1 MNRLGIF
8 AIVLAAA
15 TACAQDPSQT
25 QGATQP
31 TTPTPQASK
40 PAQPQVATT
49 NRVVA
54 SNSPT
59 MNDMYCSGFVL
70 SGPLAQRSGRVVG
83 GWDTPFQTR
92 FSGEA
97 NLNSAVYLDRGSF
110 SKDQQFMLVR
120 PVRDLNYYPMTPDQ
134 FKNLKAAGQYWMEI
148 GRVKVLDVQE
158 AIGIARSD
166 FSCDGIEPGDVL
178 IPWTDRQVPQFRPDT
193 PWDFWAQPNGK
204 ATGTLLMGKEYD
216 GMAGQRGKV
225 YVNIGSN
232 QGIKPGDY
240 LRVTRTYAQMQRDPE
255 DNLSNKAS
263 EYEYEHKEP
272 VRNKFQLHSTRF
284 NEFPRKSIG
293 ELMVLYTTPTTATA
307 TVTRSW
313 EQLQAGDGVE
323 LMDEPPPAP
332 APVAAAAPMN
342 PPTVTCSATPAS
354 VHIGENATIRC
365 SGQSPDNREISYAFT
380 SDTGAVNGRRETAVL
395 NTANAQPGIATV
407 TTTVSDD
414 RGQTGTT
421 TTRVNIEQAQAPAA
435 SDAGALTFKPN
446 NAYVNN
452 QSKAILDQVALRLQR
467 EAGSTAMLV
476 GNIEGKEASRLAIA
490 RATNAKNYLVKEK
503 GIDTSRVQVAD
514 GGPGGEK
521 VQVWFVPAGATMP
534 QITPQQ
540 PQSQP

>member
-1 MNRLGIF
+1 MNRFGIF
-8 AIVLAAA
+8 AIVLAAT

-25 QGATQP
+25 QSATQP

-49 NRVVA
+49 NRAAV

-59 MNDMYCSGFVL
+59 MNDMYCSGFVFPGQL
-70 SGPLAQRSGRVVG
+70 PQRSGRVVG
-83 GWDTPFQTR
+83 GWDTPFQTK
-92 FSGEA
+92 FTGEA

-110 SKDQQFMLVR
+110 SKDQQFMVVR
-120 PVRDLNYYPMTPDQ
+120 PVTDVNRYEMTPGQ
-134 FKNLKAAGQYWMEI
+134 FKNLKAAGQYYLEI
-148 GRVKVLDVQE
+148 GRVKVTDVQKG
-158 AIGIARSD
+158 IGIARSD
-166 FSCDGIEPGDVL
+166 FSCDGIEAGDVL
-178 IPWTDRQVPQFRPDT
+178 IPWTERQVPQFRRET
-193 PWDFWAQPNGK
+193 PWEFWAQPNGK
-204 ATGTLLMGKEYD
+204 VTGTLLVGKEYD
-216 GMAGQRGKV
+216 GTTGQRGKV

-232 QGIKPGDY
+232 QGIKAGDY
-240 LRVTRTYAQMQRDPE
+240 LRVTRTYAQMQKDPS
-255 DNLSNKAS
+255 DDLSNKAMI
-263 EYEYEHKEP
+263 YDYEHKEP
-272 VRNKFQLHSTRF
+272 VREKITLHPTRF

-323 LMDEPPPAP
+323 LMEEPPPAP
-332 APVAAAAPMN
+332 EPAAAAAAPMN
-342 PPTVTCSATPAS
+342 PPTVTCTATPAS

-380 SDTGAVNGRRETAVL
+380 SNAGAVNGRGETAVL
-395 NTANAQPGIATV
+395 NTANAQPGVATV

-421 TTRVNIEQAQAPAA
+421 TTRVNIEQAQAPQA
-435 SDAGALTFKPN
+435 SDAGALNFKPN
-446 NAYVNN
+446 SPYVNN

-476 GNIEGKEASRLAIA
+476 GNIDGKEASRLAIA

-514 GGPGGEK
+514 GGPGGAK

-540 PQSQP
+540 PQQ